1 MIERADNS
9 VSVTNTEYPRNN
21 HCRQKSILMFV
32 AMVSRGSSICNALHP
47 HKIICPNNI
56 NILFGSQQRTVGAC
70 FVNQSSSRS
79 TRLHVP
85 TTLLMSA
92 HTNLQSSTNEKSTP
106 KPTKKK
112 AGTGLLRQLPP
123 LSPHTELLSRAS
135 RQTYNNIKDDPKIL
149 NVKRRTQKRGA
160 QTLDHLQQSL
170 CKPLRETVDSYKR
183 LYKKMH
189 PFERVVMDLTVTS
202 LQKKDGTTLSS
213 LLEEVHTCRKEIME
227 LSKDW
232 ISKVKSA
239 GSAKEAYEFTEEGKD
254 SIGKVFD
261 VLLGECWGG
270 MVDIQRALRQVPM
283 VRLDCPA
290 VVLVGAPN
298 VGELLAGYSKLLAF
312 LTLSD
317 HLNFVKFSFQ
327 RQIIDSTC
335 HL

>member
-1 MIERADNS
+1 
-9 VSVTNTEYPRNN
+9 
-21 HCRQKSILMFV
+21 
-32 AMVSRGSSICNALHP
+32 MVSRSSVICNAAHP
-47 HKIICPNNI
+47 QKNI
-56 NILFGSQQRTVGAC
+56 NILTSSQWRTASAC
-70 FVNQSSSRS
+70 FANQSSSGA
-79 TRLHVP
+79 TRHHVVP
-85 TTLLMSA
+85 NTLLMST
-92 HTNLQSSTNEKSTP
+92 HTHIQSSSTNDKSTS
-106 KPTKKK
+106 KRIKKK
-112 AGTGLLRQLPP
+112 APGTGLLRQLPP

-135 RQTYNNIKDDPKIL
+135 RQTYNSIKDDPKVS

-183 LYKKMH
+183 LYKNMH

-202 LQKKDGTTLSS
+202 LQKRDGTTLSS

-261 VLLGECWGG
+261 ELLGECWGG
-270 MVDIQRALRQVPM
+270 MVDIQRALRKVPM

-298 VGELLAGYSKLLAF
+298 VGELCYGFIQSCLL
-312 LTLSD
+312 
-317 HLNFVKFSFQ
+317 
-327 RQIIDSTC
+327 C
-335 HL
+335 